1 MKPGDL
7 VALNDVASSYVYGE
21 VEEDVGDC
29 STYGV
34 LISCRDY
41 VFEEDPPHKSRRE
54 KVWEVLVENEVH
66 DILEI
71 DLTLKGSA
79 QNKLNNQ

>member
-7 VALNDVASSYVYGE
+7 VSLNDVAASYVFRDIDDS
-21 VEEDVGDC
+21 VTKC
-29 STYGV
+29 YGV
-34 LISCRDY
+34 LIACKDY

-54 KVWEVLVENEVH
+54 KVWEVLVENEIH

-71 DLTLKGSA
+71 DLTLKGA
-79 QNKLNNQ
+79 T

>member
-7 VALNDVASSYVYGE
+7 VALNDVAASYVFRDIDDT
-21 VEEDVGDC
+21 VADC
-29 STYGV
+29 YGV
-34 LISCRDY
+34 LIACKDY

-66 DILEI
+66 DILEL
-71 DLTLKGSA
+71 DLTLKGTA
-79 QNKLNNQ
+79 